1 MKTVTYSDPRA
12 RLVFVLA
19 TIALVVCACSLSQL
33 PENKQTCLPAQDRPS
48 CFYPEVPK
56 QKKTK
61 LIIFVHGIFGGATT
75 TWGDPRKETFWPAM
89 VAKDPRFTDC
99 DIYLINYHTPYIGQA
114 PNIHEI
120 AGNELGRLLSRKVF
134 DTYDDIYVIAHSMGG
149 LVTKSMLTR
158 LNRGQD
164 VAHLRRVKGVVYLS
178 TPAQGA
184 DAARLTAWFS
194 LNPQLGNMERASLN
208 AYISSLE
215 DQWIQLIED
224 RNTAR
229 AEFPRAYCAY
239 ETLRTGPLFVAPK
252 ELVSSRCDGPLHP
265 MPFNHFGMA
274 EPTQKDD
281 DPYLWAMAKTFE
293 AGATGLTRRKADAL
307 VQSADESVLAQ
318 EHAIA
323 RRAYDEARTLYLELD
338 DRWGEANVLHGLGH
352 LESRLGR
359 NDEART
365 NYTVSRYLYKAESDR
380 LGEAN
385 VLRGLG
391 DLERLL
397 TRYDEAR
404 TFYTDAR
411 SLYKAVGDRWGEANV
426 LRGLGDLDFLLSRH
440 GEARTFY
447 TDARSLYKA
456 VGNRLGEADVLRG
469 LGDVERLL
477 DHYDEARTAFT
488 QALNL
493 YKAEGN
499 RLGEANVLSGLGDLE
514 RHLHRYDEARTAY
527 TDARSLNI
535 TVGNRLGEAYVL
547 CGLGHLERL
556 LTRNDEA
563 RTTFTEALR
572 LYKAVGNRLGEANV
586 LSGLG
591 HLEVQLHRYDEA
603 RTFYTDARSLYKAV
617 GDRLGEANVLL
628 GLGQATVN
636 SELAKQYFY
645 QAALLYEQI
654 GLHNWKEIALN
665 EAKVLSH

>member
-1 MKTVTYSDPRA
+1 MKPVTYSDPRA
-12 RLVFVLA
+12 EFRLLVVLA
-19 TIALVVCACSLSQL
+19 TIALVVCACSPRQL
-33 PENKQTCLPAQDRPS
+33 PENQQTCLPEQDRPS

-61 LIIFVHGIFGGATT
+61 LIIFVHGVFGSATT

-89 VAKDPRFTDC
+89 VAKDPRFTDS
-99 DIYLINYHTPYIGQA
+99 DIYLINYRTPYIGQA

-134 DTYDDIYVIAHSMGG
+134 DTYDEIYVIAHSMGG

-164 VAHLRRVKGVVYLS
+164 VTHLRRVKGVVYLA

-224 RNTAR
+224 RNTDR

-239 ETLRTGPLFVAPK
+239 ETLRTGPVFVAPK

-281 DPYLWAMAKTFE
+281 DPYLWAMGKTFE
-293 AGATGLTRRKADAL
+293 AGATGVTRRKADAL
-307 VQSADESVLAQ
+307 VQSADESVIAG
-318 EHAIA
+318 EHAVA
-323 RRAYDEARTLYLELD
+323 RRAYDEARTLYVELD
-338 DRWGEANVLHGLGH
+338 DRWGEANVLRGLGH

-359 NDEART
+359 NGEART
-365 NYTVSRYLYKAESDR
+365 NYTVSRYLYKAERDR

-397 TRYDEAR
+397 NLYDEAR
-404 TFYTDAR
+404 TA
-411 SLYKAVGDRWGEANV
+411 
-426 LRGLGDLDFLLSRH
+426 
-440 GEARTFY
+440 Y

-469 LGDVERLL
+469 LGDLERLL

-493 YKAEGN
+493 YKAEGS

-514 RHLHRYDEARTAY
+514 RQLHRYDEARTAY
-527 TDARSLNI
+527 TDARNLNK

-556 LTRNDEA
+556 LTRYDEA
-563 RTTFTEALR
+563 RTAFTEALR
-572 LYKAVGNRLGEANV
+572 LYNAVGNRLGEANV
-586 LSGLG
+586 LRGLG
-591 HLEVQLHRYDEA
+591 DLEGQLHRYDQA

-617 GDRLGEANVLL
+617 GDRLGEANVLS
-628 GLGQATVN
+628 GLGRLEVPVN

-654 GLHNWKEIALN
+654 NLHNWKEVALS
-665 EAKVLSH
+665 EAKDLSH